1 MEWYEALI
9 LGIVQGLTEFL
20 PVSSSGHL
28 ELGNVLFRTKLE
40 QNLTFTIVVHG
51 ATVLSTMVVF
61 RKDIYQLL
69 NGFFRFK
76 WNDETKY
83 VVYILLSMIPIG
95 ITGLLFWRKVEGLF
109 SGNTLLVGFMLWITA
124 LLLLLSAKI
133 RPKPGKMNTW
143 RALLLG
149 IAQAFAVIPG
159 ISRSG
164 ATIST
169 GLIAGISRE
178 EVTRF
183 SFLMVLPP
191 VIGINVVDIITK
203 LRGVSV
209 QESLLV
215 LGIGF
220 FGAFLAGLMACA
232 WMIRLV
238 KKGRLIYFSVYC
250 FAMGA
255 LVVILSLL

>member
-28 ELGNVLFRTKLE
+28 ELGNVLFRTELE

-51 ATVLSTMVVF
+51 ATVLSTLVVF

-69 NGFFRFK
+69 RGCFRFR
-76 WNDETKY
+76 WNSETKY
-83 VVYILLSMIPIG
+83 ITHILLSMIPVG
-95 ITGLLFWRKVEGLF
+95 IIGLLFYHEVERLF
-109 SGNTLLVGFMLWITA
+109 SGNTFFVGCMLWITA
-124 LLLLLSAKI
+124 LLLLFSEKI
-133 RPKPGKMNTW
+133 RPKPGKMNGW
-143 RALLLG
+143 RALLMG

-164 ATIST
+164 TTIST
-169 GLIAGISRE
+169 GLMAGVSRE

-191 VIGINVVDIITK
+191 VIGINIVDIFTK
-203 LRGVSV
+203 VRDTSV
-209 QESLLV
+209 QGNLSV
-215 LGIGF
+215 LGVGF
-220 FGAFLAGLMACA
+220 IGAFLAGLLACS

-238 KKGRLIYFSVYC
+238 KNGKLIYFSVYC
-250 FAMGA
+250 FVIGTLA
-255 LVVILSLL
+255 VILSLL

>member
-9 LGIVQGLTEFL
+9 LGILQGLTEFL

-28 ELGNVLFRTKLE
+28 ELGNVLFRTELE
-40 QNLTFTIVVHG
+40 QNLTFTIVVHA
-51 ATVLSTMVVF
+51 ATVLSTLVVF

-69 NGFFRFK
+69 IGFFRFH
-76 WNDETKY
+76 WNAEAKY
-83 VVYILLSMIPIG
+83 VVYIFLSMIPIG
-95 ITGLLFWRKVEGLF
+95 IAGLLFWRQLERLF
-109 SGNTLLVGFMLWITA
+109 NGNTLFVGFMLWITA
-124 LLLLLSAKI
+124 LLLLLSVKI
-133 RPKPGKMNTW
+133 RPKPGEMNAW
-143 RALLLG
+143 RALLMG
-149 IAQAFAVIPG
+149 MAQAFAAMPG

-169 GLIAGISRE
+169 GLIAGVSRE

-191 VIGINVVDIITK
+191 VIGINLVDIFTNV
-203 LRGVSV
+203 RGTSV
-209 QESLLV
+209 QESFSV

-220 FGAFLAGLMACA
+220 IGAFLSGLLACA

-238 KKGRLIYFSVYC
+238 KKGKLIYFSVYC
-250 FAMGA
+250 FAIGTLA
-255 LVVILSLL
+255 IILSFL

>member
-51 ATVLSTMVVF
+51 ATVLSTLVVF

-69 NGFFRFK
+69 KGFFRFK
-76 WNDETKY
+76 WNTETKY

-133 RPKPGKMNTW
+133 RPKPGKINTW

-238 KKGRLIYFSVYC
+238 KKGRLIYFSLYC
-250 FAMGA
+250 FALGA
-255 LVVILSLL
+255 LVIILSLL